1 MTLSNADKLRF
12 AEVEDRIERE
22 LGGNSDTMDFL
33 MYLERLKE
41 ENEDVEAL
49 QKQVKELKE
58 TNEYLD
64 STLDEIRSMF

>member
-1 MTLSNADKLRF
+1 MALSNADKLRF

-33 MYLERLKE
+33 TYLERLK
-41 ENEDVEAL
+41 EDVEAL

>member
-33 MYLERLKE
+33 TYLERLKE

-49 QKQVKELKE
+49 Q
-58 TNEYLD
+58 
-64 STLDEIRSMF
+64 

>member
-12 AEVEDRIERE
+12 IEVEDRIERE

-33 MYLERLKE
+33 TYLERLK
-41 ENEDVEAL
+41 EDVEAL

>member
-33 MYLERLKE
+33 TYLERLKE
-41 ENEDVEAL
+41 ENEGVEAL

>member
-33 MYLERLKE
+33 TYLERLK
-41 ENEDVEAL
+41 EDVEAL

>member
-12 AEVEDRIERE
+12 IEVKDRIARE
-22 LGGNSDTMDFL
+22 FGDHDTMDFL
-33 MYLERLKE
+33 TYLERLKE
-41 ENEDVEAL
+41 EHADVEAL

-64 STLDEIRSMF
+64 STLDEIRSML